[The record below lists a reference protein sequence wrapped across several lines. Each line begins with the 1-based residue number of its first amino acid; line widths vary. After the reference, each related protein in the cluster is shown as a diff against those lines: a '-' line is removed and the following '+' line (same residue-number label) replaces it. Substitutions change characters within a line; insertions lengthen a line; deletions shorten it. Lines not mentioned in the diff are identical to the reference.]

1 MVRIKEVAG
10 DKGVTYPHPSSRRRR
25 PQAAVPAES
34 GFVLILVLPV
44 AMLLLMTALSL
55 VSRSNSAA
63 IASAQES
70 RAQAARMAAEYGLNE
85 LMARINTEY
94 NCANVT
100 PLSTSNTVIAG
111 SSPSASY
118 TITSPLNL
126 CGSTV
131 ELCTSTAYTDIPV
144 TIRGILTL
152 DSSTTYTQEIRRT
165 LSICDSSVPPTP
177 SSTPFR
183 VRAVK
188 PRLV

>member
-1 MVRIKEVAG
+1 MRGIYLNPIA
-10 DKGVTYPHPSSRRRR
+10 RRRR
-25 PQAAVPAES
+25 PQAVVSVDS

-63 IASAQES
+63 VASSQES
-70 RAQAARMAAEYGLNE
+70 RAQAARMAAEYGLNA

-94 NCANVT
+94 NCAT
-100 PLSTSNTVIAG
+100 PLSTSNTVIPG

-131 ELCTSTAYTDIPV
+131 ALCTDTAYTDLPV
-144 TIRGILTL
+144 TIRGILTV

-165 LSICDSSVPPTP
+165 LSICNSDVSPTVSP
-177 SSTPFR
+177 TPFR
-183 VRAVK
+183 VRAVR

>member
-1 MVRIKEVAG
+1 MRGIYLNPIA
-10 DKGVTYPHPSSRRRR
+10 RRRR
-25 PQAAVPAES
+25 PQAVVSVDS

-44 AMLLLMTALSL
+44 AMLLMMTALSL
-55 VSRSNSAA
+55 VTRSNSAA
-63 IASAQES
+63 IASADES
-70 RAQAARMAAEYGLNE
+70 RAQAARMAAEFGLNQV
-85 LMARINTEY
+85 MARINTEY
-94 NCANVT
+94 NCINSI
-100 PLSTSNTVIAG
+100 PLSTSNTDIGG
-111 SSPSASY
+111 SSPPASY
-118 TITSPLNL
+118 TIIINTPLSL
-126 CGSTV
+126 CVSTV

-144 TIRGILTL
+144 TIRGILTV